1 MLPLAASCST
11 LTVLLN
17 SGTRMP
23 LLGMGTFRLQGAE
36 LVSQCV
42 EAALAHGY
50 RSFDTAAVYGNEA
63 AIGQALGA
71 LLPLHGLARSDVFL
85 TTKLGPRDQGKAEAE
100 AACLRS
106 LEQLACGYLDLY
118 LIHWYAWLRGQWCR
132 RGTGWQMHVAMVG
145 GTLQEGD

>member
-1 MLPLAASCST
+1 LSSSCPEIGGGIPNT
-11 LTVLLN
+11 W
-17 SGTRMP
+17 
-23 LLGMGTFRLQGAE
+23 AE

-118 LIHWYAWLRGQWCR
+118 LIHWPGSHKKYRFL
-132 RGTGWQMHVAMVG
+132 
-145 GTLQEGD
+145 LQLPQIV